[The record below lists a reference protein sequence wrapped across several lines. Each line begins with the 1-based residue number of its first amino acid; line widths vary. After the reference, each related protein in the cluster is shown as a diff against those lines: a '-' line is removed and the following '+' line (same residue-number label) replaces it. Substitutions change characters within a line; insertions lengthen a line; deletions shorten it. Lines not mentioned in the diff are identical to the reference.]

1 MALPLPPLPAGGQAS
16 GNGEVPARGL
26 RQVHSAM
33 TNRAEGANAGQVE
46 ARATS
51 SDSRLSSEAARL
63 PIQAIVTFLMTQFGK
78 PTTAYIGGVSDPKM
92 VTHWMAGTNTP
103 RAVPQ
108 MRLREAYQATRLIAD
123 ATDAETAKAWF
134 FCSNASLADQAPAH
148 VLRTASTWED
158 MREVVPTAR
167 AFARD
172 ATRPSLDVA

>member
-1 MALPLPPLPAGGQAS
+1 VHDAIQHRGG
-16 GNGEVPARGL
+16 
-26 RQVHSAM
+26 
-33 TNRAEGANAGQVE
+33 GANAEQVE
-46 ARATS
+46 SRATS

-63 PIQAIVTFLMTQFGK
+63 PIQAIVTFLMKQFGK

-123 ATDAETAKAWF
+123 ATDVDTAKAWF
-134 FCSNASLADQAPAH
+134 FCSNASLGDRAPAH
-148 VLRTASTWED
+148 VLRIASTWED
-158 MREVVPTAR
+158 MCEVVPTAR